1 MMLAKNQRD
10 LDDKHLQFI
19 RGLPCLCCPEDRG
32 SDPAHIRYADLTVGK
47 PFTGRMK
54 PDDCWTLPL
63 CRKCHDAQHA
73 YPGGEREYWM
83 HHAKKDP
90 LRIALALHRVSGD
103 HEKGCDIVAAN
114 R

>member
-1 MMLAKNQRD
+1 MNIQKNPRIESSS
-10 LDDKHLQFI
+10 HLGYI
-19 RGLPCLCCPEDRG
+19 RQLPCLCCGKDTG
-32 SDPAHIRYADLTVGK
+32 VDAAHIRYSDLGVGK

-54 PDDCWTLPL
+54 PDDCWTVPL

-73 YPGGEREYWM
+73 MPGGEREFWK
-83 HHAKKDP
+83 HRNAKDP

-103 HEKGCDIVAAN
+103 HQKGCDIIAAN